1 MINEIAKLYSEGA
14 TLHQAIHRGVGQQAQ
29 KVEKEQLWKIV
40 EKAVSDY
47 ECIYKHDIGIRTIE
61 REFNDR
67 SITDF
72 LFGWADEMEYHVK
85 YKLEDNLALNALVI
99 SRLLIAILE
108 GTK

>member
-1 MINEIAKLYSEGA
+1 MVNEIAKLYSEGA

-29 KVEKEQLWKIV
+29 RIEKEQLWKIV
-40 EKAVSDY
+40 EKAVNDY
-47 ECIYKHDIGIRTIE
+47 ECIYKHDIGIKTIE

-67 SITDF
+67 SIVDF
-72 LFGWADEMEYHVK
+72 LFGWADEMEYQTENKH
-85 YKLEDNLALNALVI
+85 EDSLALNALVI